1 MGVIMRKLTGFPKHL
16 ISILSVSLVLFHLY
30 TSGFGMLGDL
40 KQRSVHL
47 FFVLTL
53 CFMLKPAR
61 KGKTL
66 DKVPFYDWILVLLSA
81 LSMGYILFIY
91 DQIIWNPLQWVGTLD
106 IFCSVIAVLLILEA
120 SRRCVGL
127 TFPIFAVFFMIYAY
141 FGEYFPGAWAH
152 QRFTFTYI
160 FQVLY
165 HSTNGVW
172 GTMVGIAATMLA
184 MFGIFGATLSVSG
197 GSQTFIKIGEKITGK
212 SVGGPGKVA
221 LIASGLFG
229 MISGSAMGNV
239 VATGTFTIPMMK
251 KARYTNEW
259 AAAISAVGSTGGQ
272 LMPPIMGAAAFI
284 MAQLTGIEYLS
295 IAKAAIVPALLYY
308 TGAMVAVHFLSLKDN
323 IRGEE
328 HKVNFTFGEIAV
340 IVVPL
345 TIFIGLLVN
354 GYPVTNAAFY
364 ATIGSYITFTIVKSP
379 KKSREESFVK
389 TIGKFSHEVSLN
401 SAGSI
406 LTMAS
411 LLGGAQVTISLI
423 SMTGFGIKLS
433 DLIIS
438 IGQSNLL
445 LSLILAMIVC
455 IILGMGLPTT
465 AAYVLSA
472 SILAPAIISLG
483 VPTMS
488 AHLFVM
494 YFATVA
500 TITPP
505 VCAAIFL
512 SAGMAKADWLKAGWL
527 GILLAIPAFVVPYT
541 FAYDTSLLLIGSTGS
556 IVWGVITA
564 FMGVFFLG
572 ISVAGFLKSQMN
584 MATRIIM
591 FIGGGAMLIPNV
603 LISIVGFTMAFC
615 IAVYSI
621 KVPVLDRKKLQGEI

>member
-1 MGVIMRKLTGFPKHL
+1 MRKLTGFPKTFV
-16 ISILSVSLVLFHLY
+16 SVLSVALVAFHLY
-30 TSGFGMLGDL
+30 TSGFGMMPDL
-40 KQRSVHL
+40 KQRSIHL

-53 CFMLKPAR
+53 CFLLKPAI
-61 KGKTL
+61 KGKSI
-66 DKVPFYDWILVLLSA
+66 DKVPVYDWILVGLSA
-81 LSMGYILFIY
+81 LSMVYILAIY
-91 DQIIWNPLQWVGTLD
+91 DAVIWNPLQWVSTLD
-106 IFCSVIAVLLILEA
+106 IICAVSAVILILEA

-127 TFPIFAVFFMIYAY
+127 TFPIFAIVFIIYAY
-141 FGEYFPGAWAH
+141 YGEYFPGSWGH
-152 QRFTFTYI
+152 QRFTFNYI

-165 HSTNGVW
+165 HSTNGLW
-172 GTMVGIAATMLA
+172 GTMVGISATMLA
-184 MFGIFGATLSVSG
+184 MFGIFGSILSVSG
-197 GSQTFIKIGEKITGK
+197 GSQTFIKIGEIVTGK
-212 SVGGPGKVA
+212 STGGPGKVA

-251 KARYTNEW
+251 KSGYSNEW

-284 MAQLTGIEYLS
+284 MAQLTGIAYLS
-295 IAKAAIVPALLYY
+295 IAKSAIVPALLYY
-308 TGAMVAVHFLSLKDN
+308 AGALVAVHFFSLREN
-323 IRGEE
+323 IRG
-328 HKVNFTFGEIAV
+328 KGEKQKLLFQEVTI

-345 TIFIGLLVN
+345 AIFVFLLVN
-354 GYPVTNAAFY
+354 GYPVTNSAFY
-364 ATIGSYITFTIVKSP
+364 ATLG
-379 KKSREESFVK
+379 SFVICTMFFIK
-389 TIGKFSHEVSLN
+389 TSKKPKEIFDKVNNFGYKVSMDA
-401 SAGSI
+401 AGSI

-411 LLGGAQVTISLI
+411 LLAGAQITISLI

-438 IGQSNLL
+438 IGQNNLFF
-445 LSLILAMIVC
+445 SLFLAMIVC

-483 VPTMS
+483 VPVLS

-512 SAGMAKADWLKAGWL
+512 SSGMAEANWLKAGWL

-541 FAYDTSLLLIGSTGS
+541 FAYDSSLLLIGSATS
-556 IVWGVITA
+556 IVWAIVTA
-564 FMGVFFLG
+564 FIGIFFLG
-572 ISVAGFLKSQMN
+572 MAIAGYSGKSLNMVERIVMFVAG
-584 MATRIIM
+584 T
-591 FIGGGAMLIPNV
+591 AMLIPNAMV
-603 LISIVGFTMAFC
+603 SIIGFVVAC
-615 IAVYSI
+615 II
-621 KVPVLDRKKLQGEI
+621 LLLNKKILLKRGLS